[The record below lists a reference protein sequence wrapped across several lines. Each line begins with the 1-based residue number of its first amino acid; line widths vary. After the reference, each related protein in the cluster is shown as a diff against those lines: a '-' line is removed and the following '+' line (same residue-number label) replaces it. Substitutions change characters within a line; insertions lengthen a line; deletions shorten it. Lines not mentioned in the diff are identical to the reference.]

1 MTRILVTLLAVGAL
15 AASAAAQPGNLP
27 LSPGVRPASP
37 YGPGMPAGI
46 GPATTAPGQPGVIYF
61 PAIAPWG
68 WATGWGYQTYSPF
81 GGGFNYAFG
90 GYLPY
95 GYGYAPLA
103 PVPQQTVTVEEPRRE
118 PTIVLANEFPATLV
132 LQFPAAA
139 EVWMNGEAVKG
150 RAADE
155 RTLTSPVLK
164 QGQKFTFE
172 VKARWTRGGK
182 TYESEQTVTLGPGDR
197 SRLFVVSGTEVK

>member
-1 MTRILVTLLAVGAL
+1 MSDARGRLFLLQAAGFRRPLKSEQVVG
-15 AASAAAQPGNLP
+15 
-27 LSPGVRPASP
+27 
-37 YGPGMPAGI
+37 
-46 GPATTAPGQPGVIYF
+46 
-61 PAIAPWG
+61 
-68 WATGWGYQTYSPF
+68 
-81 GGGFNYAFG
+81 YAFG

-95 GYGYAPLA
+95 GYAPLA
-103 PVPQQTVTVEEPRRE
+103 PPPQAPAPEPRRE
-118 PTIVLANEFPATLV
+118 PTVVLANEFPATLV

-139 EVWMNGEAVKG
+139 DVWLNGQPVKG

-164 QGQKFTFE
+164 QGQRFTFE

-182 TYESEQTVTLGPGDR
+182 TYESEQAVTLGPADR

>member
-1 MTRILVTLLAVGAL
+1 MTRALATLLAVGAF

-27 LSPGVRPASP
+27 LSPGVRPAGP
-37 YGPGMPAGI
+37 YGPGAPAGV
-46 GPATTAPGQPGVIYF
+46 GPAAVAPGQQGVICF
-61 PAIAPWG
+61 PATAPWG
-68 WATGWGYQTYSPF
+68 WAHGWGGYQTYSPL
-81 GGGFNYAFG
+81 GCGLGYAFG

-95 GYGYAPLA
+95 GYAPLA
-103 PVPQQTVTVEEPRRE
+103 PPPQAPAPGPRRE
-118 PTIVLANEFPATLV
+118 PTVVLANEFPATLV

-139 EVWMNGEAVKG
+139 DVWLNGQAVKG

-164 QGQKFTFE
+164 QGQRFTFE

-182 TYESEQTVTLGPGDR
+182 TYESEQAVTLGPADR